1 MAITSASL
9 PAKKRILTVCVR
21 LFLEKGYKR
30 STLAEIIKKADV
42 SYSTFQNI
50 FRAKDGVLTEL
61 VEFMFSNQFAMARD
75 EAGAK
80 LPPVY
85 VYAVET
91 AIQMTLTELNE
102 NLREIYIEAYT
113 EKEASEYILRET
125 AKELHGIFGS
135 YLPDAT
141 ERDFYDMEIGSASI
155 MRGYMAHPCDEELTL
170 EKKLRLFLT
179 MSLRAYNVPKEEV
192 EQVIRFVEGLDIRAI
207 AEQVMQKLFKALAM
221 RYEFPSR
228 ALYRNSEPKVGK
240 VCPAFRLGCRVEFV
254 QRPGKSGGFLL
265 GQCVHQIFVKGRFD
279 LRFGGFQ
286 ALRLFRGVQQLTAPV
301 VGGVPADEV
310 ALRFQLL
317 RLPGDF
323 GDFPFRNI
331 HGSLLRYIVVCATI
345 VPCSIPGCHTEL
357 QLKSLE
363 KILIARRAR
372 SSYETCFVISFLI
385 NRKTGSAIRRCL
397 SD

>member
-1 MAITSASL
+1 MVITSASL

-75 EAGAK
+75 ETGAK

-91 AIQMTLTELNE
+91 AIQITLTELNE

-141 ERDFYDMEIGSASI
+141 ERDFYNMEIGSASI

-179 MSLRAYNVPKEEV
+179 MSLRAYNVPKEET
-192 EQVIRFVEGLDIRAI
+192 EQAIRFVEGLDIRTI
-207 AEQVMQKLFKALAM
+207 SEQVMQALFRALAM
-221 RYEFPSR
+221 RFEFSL
-228 ALYRNSEPKVGK
+228 AGITL
-240 VCPAFRLGCRVEFV
+240 PA
-254 QRPGKSGGFLL
+254 QK
-265 GQCVHQIFVKGRFD
+265 
-279 LRFGGFQ
+279 
-286 ALRLFRGVQQLTAPV
+286 
-301 VGGVPADEV
+301 
-310 ALRFQLL
+310 
-317 RLPGDF
+317 
-323 GDFPFRNI
+323 
-331 HGSLLRYIVVCATI
+331 
-345 VPCSIPGCHTEL
+345 
-357 QLKSLE
+357 
-363 KILIARRAR
+363 
-372 SSYETCFVISFLI
+372 
-385 NRKTGSAIRRCL
+385 
-397 SD
+397 

>member
-30 STLAEIIKKADV
+30 STLAEIIDKADV

-61 VEFMFSNQFAMARD
+61 AEFMFSNQFAMARG
-75 EAGAK
+75 EAGAN

-135 YLPDAT
+135 YLPGAT

-179 MSLRAYNVPKEEV
+179 MSLRAYNVPKEET
-192 EQVIRFVEGLDIRAI
+192 EQAIRFVEGLDIRTI
-207 AEQVMQKLFKALAM
+207 SEQVMQELFKALAM
-221 RYEFPSR
+221 RFEFSL
-228 ALYRNSEPKVGK
+228 AGITL
-240 VCPAFRLGCRVEFV
+240 PA
-254 QRPGKSGGFLL
+254 QK
-265 GQCVHQIFVKGRFD
+265 
-279 LRFGGFQ
+279 
-286 ALRLFRGVQQLTAPV
+286 
-301 VGGVPADEV
+301 
-310 ALRFQLL
+310 
-317 RLPGDF
+317 
-323 GDFPFRNI
+323 
-331 HGSLLRYIVVCATI
+331 
-345 VPCSIPGCHTEL
+345 
-357 QLKSLE
+357 
-363 KILIARRAR
+363 
-372 SSYETCFVISFLI
+372 
-385 NRKTGSAIRRCL
+385 
-397 SD
+397 

>member
-221 RYEFPSR
+221 RYEFS
-228 ALYRNSEPKVGK
+228 
-240 VCPAFRLGCRVEFV
+240 
-254 QRPGKSGGFLL
+254 
-265 GQCVHQIFVKGRFD
+265 
-279 LRFGGFQ
+279 
-286 ALRLFRGVQQLTAPV
+286 LT
-301 VGGVPADEV
+301 G
-310 ALRFQLL
+310 
-317 RLPGDF
+317 
-323 GDFPFRNI
+323 
-331 HGSLLRYIVVCATI
+331 I
-345 VPCSIPGCHTEL
+345 VPE
-357 QLKSLE
+357 Q
-363 KILIARRAR
+363 
-372 SSYETCFVISFLI
+372 
-385 NRKTGSAIRRCL
+385 
-397 SD
+397 

>member
-91 AIQMTLTELNE
+91 AIQITLTELNE

-207 AEQVMQKLFKALAM
+207 AEQVMQKLFKTLAM
-221 RYEFPSR
+221 RYEFS
-228 ALYRNSEPKVGK
+228 
-240 VCPAFRLGCRVEFV
+240 
-254 QRPGKSGGFLL
+254 
-265 GQCVHQIFVKGRFD
+265 
-279 LRFGGFQ
+279 
-286 ALRLFRGVQQLTAPV
+286 LT
-301 VGGVPADEV
+301 G
-310 ALRFQLL
+310 
-317 RLPGDF
+317 
-323 GDFPFRNI
+323 
-331 HGSLLRYIVVCATI
+331 I
-345 VPCSIPGCHTEL
+345 VPE
-357 QLKSLE
+357 Q
-363 KILIARRAR
+363 
-372 SSYETCFVISFLI
+372 
-385 NRKTGSAIRRCL
+385 
-397 SD
+397 